1 MKFSFLLKQ
10 PACDFGPR
18 PACARPPGPL
28 ARQPTTGPPNRPGAT
43 HPPFPHGP
51 HPGPRAAQAPLAV
64 GFRSDGRPAISAD
77 QNRQAPMLPQTLTI
91 FISPPPFS
99 QHTEQRRPL
108 GGLARAG
115 GSPATVRSGTAGT
128 WSGSYPFPL
137 CFLSPFLSLSTM
149 RQRPQ
154 CGGDGVHGGRRE
166 LQRRRGPPRRR
177 VPSPLSEGAAVERF
191 CCGARA
197 SARTP
202 ASQR

>member
-1 MKFSFLLKQ
+1 MKQ

-18 PACARPPGPL
+18 SARARPPGPL
-28 ARQPTTGPPNRPGAT
+28 ARQPTTGPPIRPGSAR
-43 HPPFPHGP
+43 PPFPHGP

-77 QNRQAPMLPQTLTI
+77 QNRQAPVLPPNPNH
-91 FISPPPFS
+91 FHFS
-99 QHTEQRRPL
+99 SSLLSARRVAAAM
-108 GGLARAG
+108 GGLAHAG

-177 VPSPLSEGAAVERF
+177 VPSPLREGAAVERF

-202 ASQR
+202 ASRR